1 MTTNPIAGT
10 RPRGID
16 EEADRQLAADL
27 AGDPKEVA
35 EHRMLVDLGRND
47 IGRIAQTG
55 SVEVTKYMEVE
66 FFRYVMHPDQC
77 GQGQLLPG

>member
-55 SVEVTKYMEVE
+55 VS
-66 FFRYVMHPDQC
+66 
-77 GQGQLLPG
+77 